1 MKNASK
7 ECEPVWCDAEDE
19 LFILYTSGSTGKPK
33 VHYFIL
39 GYCQYLQ
46 GETYRDIYLFEIF
59 IAALTLK
66 GTLHDFITSLSPPLP
81 CL

>member
-33 VHYFIL
+33 VHFF
-39 GYCQYLQ
+39 
-46 GETYRDIYLFEIF
+46 LFW
-59 IAALTLK
+59 ATADMYWGRLK
-66 GTLHDFITSLSPPLP
+66 GYLLI
-81 CL
+81 